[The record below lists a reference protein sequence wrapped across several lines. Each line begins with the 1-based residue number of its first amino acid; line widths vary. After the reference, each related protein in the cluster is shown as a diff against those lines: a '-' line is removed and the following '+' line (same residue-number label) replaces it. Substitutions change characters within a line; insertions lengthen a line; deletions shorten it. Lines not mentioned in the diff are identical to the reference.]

1 MVISGKSPS
10 VAIREGFFQVIS
22 IITCTGFASSD
33 FIFWPL
39 PGLIL
44 LFLLMFAGGSTGS
57 TSGGIKMAR
66 HLVMLKNIKMVL
78 SRLNHPKTVQLV
90 KLNGNQIDQRTNISI
105 ISFIMLYLF
114 VFSLGTVIITLVG
127 SDPVTSAS
135 SVATCLAGI
144 GPGLGTVGPMSNYS
158 AMPVISKIILSIVM
172 IIGRLEIIP
181 VLALFSKSFWKL

>member
-1 MVISGKSPS
+1 
-10 VAIREGFFQVIS
+10 
-22 IITCTGFASSD
+22 
-33 FIFWPL
+33 
-39 PGLIL
+39 
-44 LFLLMFAGGSTGS
+44 
-57 TSGGIKMAR
+57 MAR
-66 HLVMLKNIKMVL
+66 HLVMLRNIKMVL

-114 VFSLGTVIITLVG
+114 VFSLGTVIITLFG

-158 AMPVISKIILSIVM
+158 EMPVISKIILSIVM